1 MFEIN
6 DGDNMK
12 NLKLYCINNC
22 SGVDVKGLKNS
33 VYDILDYCKENNKS
47 IEILEEN
54 EDIKSSRD
62 SLKNYGKVIDISN
75 KIFKYANKII
85 NQGFVPL
92 AFGSDHS
99 MAIGSVSAS
108 ANCYDNIGLVW
119 VDAHSDINT
128 EETSPSGNIHGMPV
142 SFLLGE
148 GNDIFSNIGNFKPKI
163 RPENIVY
170 IGLRSVDPGE
180 VDILKKLGIKT
191 YYYTEVE
198 KRGLAEVVNK
208 AINDLSDC
216 KNIHLSFDFDSMNP
230 KVFPAV
236 SIPVENGFNQED
248 VLYIF
253 EKFILTDKIIS
264 IDIVEYNRDFDRNG
278 VSLAFAKELLE
289 KIEYFAKFKGSKF
302 SN

>member
-1 MFEIN
+1 
-6 DGDNMK
+6 MK

-22 SGVDVKGLKNS
+22 SGVDVKGLKDS
-33 VYDILDYCKENNKS
+33 IYDICDYCKTNGKK
-47 IEILEEN
+47 IDVLEEN
-54 EDIKSSRD
+54 ETIKDSTD
-62 SLKNYGKVIDISN
+62 SLKNYGKVKDISDN
-75 KIFKYANKII
+75 IFDYANNVIKS
-85 NQGFVPL
+85 GFVPL

-148 GNDIFSNIGNFKPKI
+148 GNEIFSNIGNFKPKLK
-163 RPENIVY
+163 PENIVY

-180 VDILKKLGIKT
+180 VDIIEKLGIKA

-198 KRGLAEVVNK
+198 QRGLEEIVSK
-208 AINDLSDC
+208 AINDLSAC
-216 KNIHLSFDFDSMNP
+216 ENIHLSFDFDSMDP

-236 SIPVENGFNQED
+236 SIPVENGFD
-248 VLYIF
+248 KKDILYIF
-253 EKFILTDKIIS
+253 EKFILTDKIIA
-264 IDIVEYNRDFDRNG
+264 IDIVEYNKALDKNEI
-278 VSLAFAKELLE
+278 SLDFAKKLLK
-289 KIEYFAKFKGSKF
+289 KIEDFSKLKSSKF
-302 SN
+302 IN